1 MKELYLR
8 LKTAL
13 KNIDESLPDILSPQG
28 VSDAMITSLETKT
41 NRKLPSDFL
50 SFYRICDGQCPH
62 DNYLVDSE
70 EFLSFSRIQDEWSA
84 WKDLFDDGTFIE
96 NEEALTSEAPTDIKS
111 DWWNPAWIP
120 FTYNG
125 AGDHLCL
132 DLDPAEDGS
141 YGQVIRMWHDDA
153 ERTLEYSSFL
163 EWLTN
168 YVEDL
173 EQGKYFFKDG
183 FLELKED
190 ASPLP
195 KETVQ
200 RPGFL
205 QRFFGSRVK

>member
-190 ASPLP
+190 ASTLP